1 MKILSRL
8 TQWAVAFA
16 VILAMTGLPASAQE
30 KDPIRIG
37 VIASL
42 SGAYAQLGADAID
55 GIKIAFEEIDHTI
68 AGRPVEIFIEDGQ
81 MSPAVAVE
89 KMRALINRNNV
100 DLILG
105 PLSGSA
111 GLAVKNAASEFPG
124 VTIIVAGAAAENI
137 TMRGIEPNV
146 FRTSYTG
153 AQPTFP
159 LGVYAYEQGYRSI
172 ATVAE
177 DYSFPYAQ
185 VGGFMKTFCALGGHV
200 PEKFWV
206 PIGTSDYSSIITQL
220 VQLAPEIDALFV
232 ALTGTDAINF
242 MRQLD
247 DFGLLEQFEIL
258 GGTVTVDA
266 TQLASIGELMEGVVS
281 ASIFSG
287 QLDTP
292 AFRKLE
298 KQFREMRDRAPS
310 LFVENYY
317 RAARWAILALQDMN
331 GQIEQQ
337 ARFRQELLQTSFQA
351 PASFVSFDPYHNVV
365 TNVYLNKVKKVG
377 GEWLNVPFREY
388 ARVSQFW
395 TFDPSEYMSQPSY
408 DRDYPS
414 CPGP

>member
-1 MKILSRL
+1 MNILSRL
-8 TQWAVAFA
+8 TYAVVALGA
-16 VILAMTGLPASAQE
+16 TLAMAAPPALAQE
-30 KDPIRIG
+30 DPIRIG

-42 SGAYAQLGADAID
+42 SGAYAQLGADAVD
-55 GIKIAFEEIDHTI
+55 GVEIAFEEIDYTI
-68 AGRPVEIFIEDGQ
+68 EGRPVEIFIEDGQ
-81 MSPAVAVE
+81 MSPATAAE
-89 KMRALINRNNV
+89 KARALINRDNV

-111 GLAVKNAASEFPG
+111 GLAVKDEASEFPDI
-124 VTIIVAGAAAENI
+124 TFIIAGAAAEDI

-159 LGVYAYEQGYRSI
+159 LGDYAYEQGHR
-172 ATVAE
+172 TVVTIAE

-185 VGGFMKTFCALGGHV
+185 VGGFMKTFCALGGTV

-206 PIGTSDYSSIITQL
+206 PIGTSDYSSIISQL
-220 VQLAPEIDALFV
+220 VQLAPDIDAVFV

-247 DFGLLEQFEIL
+247 DFGLLEQFQIL
-258 GGTVTVDA
+258 AGTVTVDA
-266 TQLASIGELMEGVVS
+266 TQLASIGELMDGVVS
-281 ASIFSG
+281 GSIMSG

-292 AFRKLE
+292 AFEQLE
-298 KQFREMRDRAPS
+298 AKFREKRDRPPS

-317 RAARWAILALQDMN
+317 RAARWAILALQDM
-331 GQIEQQ
+331 GGEIEQQ
-337 ARFRQELLQTSFQA
+337 QRFRRELLQTSFMA

-365 TNVYLNKVKKVG
+365 TNVYLNEVQNVD
-377 GEWLNVPFREY
+377 GEWLNVPIRTY

-395 TFDPSEYMSQPSY
+395 TFDPQEYMSKPSY
-408 DRDYPS
+408 DRNYPS
-414 CPGP
+414 CPGT